1 MFREEGRLGINSKRW
16 LRIERDGGHL
26 SVAYTLIQG
35 EKGYDDDECL
45 KLTLKAKK
53 TALKA

>member
-35 EKGYDDDECL
+35 EKGYDDDD
-45 KLTLKAKK
+45 KQIHNV
-53 TALKA
+53 